1 MADSTPGSPRNDR
14 LLTSAIILAS
24 FAAAL
29 AIRILWPYDTVFVDG
44 NVWFREMDS
53 WYRMRLVDNFIANF
67 PNVTAFDPY
76 SYFPNGIRAA
86 FHPLTSWLI
95 GVPALILGRG
105 NPTPELVDTVG
116 AYFPAVLG
124 ALTVAPVYFIG
135 RHLYG
140 RVAGAAAAIL
150 IAILPG
156 EFLSRSLLGFTDHHV
171 TEAFFS
177 TVTLLFLM
185 HALRESGK
193 AGVVVRRPADILN
206 PAYRRALLFAT
217 LAGIALGLYLLAWRG
232 GVFVLAVIVL
242 YVVVRCF
249 IDYRLRRSG
258 DDLVLVFPVAG
269 AIAMLMA
276 SPTIPT
282 HYMGT
287 LYVMAMASVI
297 VFPVALS
304 LLSHFGQ
311 RRQWSFSL
319 FVGALV
325 GSLGLALAV
334 LLLISPVLGQYI
346 RGAIDF
352 MVPSGAHLTIME
364 MHPLFFPG
372 GEFSTTVAWNNF
384 TTALAISIIGIVVL
398 LRSARSPRGNDVM
411 LLIVWSITMLVAV
424 LLQRR
429 FGYYYSVNAAVLC
442 GFLVGWVFAHPYLK
456 RQVAMLHQRA
466 AVPAKAKSKSAA
478 RAMKANRAERR
489 SAIVRLSIVAILIV
503 AVLCVPSV
511 DMARNFATE
520 PGLMTT
526 GWYETL
532 AWLKDNTPP
541 PMEPDAYYGMYKTP
555 PNREP
560 YAYPST
566 AYGVMAWWDFGHW
579 ITRLSHRIPVANPF
593 QNGARAAGRFF
604 TAQSEDAGSAII
616 EEYGCWYVVV
626 DGRTSVRSFHGVVG
640 WAGLERSDYMDLYYQ
655 RNPNG
660 GVWEPVVLY
669 YPEYYQ
675 TMLVR
680 LYNFRGEAYEPNEYT
695 AIRYQTGSASG
706 QLAKEVVE
714 ARRFAT
720 YDEALTFLS
729 QAADS
734 NWRLVSSDPL
744 VSAVPL
750 ETLQGFTI
758 EYESSAQTFLQAQLL
773 PEVRVFRY
781 AGEHA

>member
-1 MADSTPGSPRNDR
+1 MADSTPDSPRNDR
-14 LLTSAIILAS
+14 LLTAGIILAS
-24 FAAAL
+24 IAAAL
-29 AIRILWPYDTVFVDG
+29 AIRILWPFDTVFVDG

-53 WYRMRLVDNFIANF
+53 WYRMRLVDNFVANF
-67 PNVTAFDPY
+67 PHVTAFDPY
-76 SYFPNGIRAA
+76 SGFPNGIRAA

-95 GVPALILGRG
+95 GVPALILGGG
-105 NPTPELVDTVG
+105 NPTPGLVDACG

-124 ALTVAPVYFIG
+124 ALTVVPVYFIG
-135 RHLYG
+135 RHLHG
-140 RVAGAAAAIL
+140 RIAGAAAAIL

-185 HALRESGK
+185 YALREAGK

-206 PAYRRALLFAT
+206 AAYRRALLFAT

-249 IDYRLRRSG
+249 IDYGLRRSG

-276 SPTIPT
+276 SPTIAT

-287 LYVMAMASVI
+287 LYVTAMASVI
-297 VFPVALS
+297 VFPVALN
-304 LLSHFGQ
+304 LLSHFG
-311 RRQWSFSL
+311 RHREWSPPVF
-319 FVGALV
+319 FGALV
-325 GSLGLALAV
+325 GSLGLALVV

-352 MVPSGAHLTIME
+352 MVPTGAHLTIME

-398 LRSARSPRGNDVM
+398 MRSARSPRGNDVL

-442 GFLVGWVFAHPYLK
+442 GLLVGWVFAHPYLK
-456 RQVAMLHQRA
+456 HQVALLHQRA

-478 RAMKANRAERR
+478 RAIKANRAEHS
-489 SAIVRLSIVAILIV
+489 SAILKLASVTVLIV
-503 AVLCVPSV
+503 VVLCVPSV

-532 AWLKDNTPP
+532 EWLRDSTTPP
-541 PMEPDAYYGMYKTP
+541 LEPDAYYGLYEEP
-555 PNREP
+555 PDRQP
-560 YAYPST
+560 YPYPPT
-566 AYGVMAWWDFGHW
+566 AYGVMAWWDYGHW

-593 QNGARAAGRFF
+593 QQGARTAGRFF
-604 TAQSEDAGSAII
+604 TAQSEADGAAIF
-616 EEYGCWYVVV
+616 EEYGCRYVMV
-626 DGRTSVRSFHGVVG
+626 DSKTSVRTFHGVVG
-640 WAGLERSDYMDLYYQ
+640 WAGQERSDYMDLYYQ

-660 GVWEPVVLY
+660 GTWEPVVLY

-680 LYNFRGEAYEPNEYT
+680 LYNFRGEAYEPNQYT

-706 QLAKEVVE
+706 KSAREVVE
-714 ARRFAT
+714 ARRFET
-720 YDEALTFLS
+720 YDEALSFLS
-729 QAADS
+729 QTAGG